1 MNLTLFDLDGT
12 LIPVDSDHAFGGFM
26 VDVGWVDGAV
36 WGAKNDE
43 FFAQYNAGTL
53 DLPAYIDFATSAWRS
68 RPLAEAL
75 AMRERFMAE
84 VMTPALRPEAR
95 ALVEQ
100 HRAAGDLM
108 AVVTATNVFV
118 TEPIAAALGV
128 EHLIAV
134 DLKRDGAG
142 GYLGEID
149 GVPSFREGKIERVEN
164 WLRGLG
170 AQWRD
175 FERVT
180 FYSDS
185 TNDLPLLERVS
196 HPVATNP
203 SPALAKIAAERG
215 WPQLQLFS

>member
-36 WGAKNDE
+36 WGRRNDE

-53 DLPAYIDFATSAWRS
+53 DLPAYIDFATSAWRA
-68 RPLAEAL
+68 RPLEEAL

-84 VMTPALRPEAR
+84 VMRPALRAEAL

-118 TEPIAAALGV
+118 TTPIAAAFGV

-134 DLKRDGAG
+134 DLERDAQGRYTG
-142 GYLGEID
+142 RID
-149 GVPSFREGKIERVEN
+149 GIPSFREGKIARVN
-164 WLRGLG
+164 AWLQGQG
-170 AQWRD
+170 AQWGE

-203 SPALAKIAAERG
+203 SPSLAAIASARG
-215 WPQLQLFS
+215 WPQLHLFA

>member
-26 VDVGWVDGAV
+26 VEVGWVDGAA
-36 WGAKNDE
+36 WGARNDE

-53 DLPAYIDFATSAWRS
+53 DLAEYIAFATSAWRS
-68 RPLAEAL
+68 RPLDEAL
-75 AMRERFMAE
+75 AMRERFMDE
-84 VMTPALRPEAR
+84 VMRPALRPEAI
-95 ALVEQ
+95 ALIER

-108 AVVTATNVFV
+108 AIVTATNVFV
-118 TEPIAAALGV
+118 TTPIAQAFGV

-134 DLKRDGAG
+134 DLKRDAEGR
-142 GYLGEID
+142 YSGEID
-149 GVPSFREGKIERVEN
+149 GIPSFREGKIARVEH
-164 WLRGLG
+164 WLQGQG

-203 SPALAKIAAERG
+203 SPSLASVASARG
-215 WPQLQLFS
+215 WPQLHLFA

>member
-26 VDVGWVDGAV
+26 VEVGWVDGAD
-36 WGAKNDE
+36 WGARNDE

-53 DLPAYIDFATSAWRS
+53 DLAAYIDFATSAWRA
-68 RPLAEAL
+68 RPLDEAL

-84 VMTPALRPEAR
+84 VMRPALRPEAV
-95 ALVEQ
+95 ALVER

-108 AVVTATNVFV
+108 AIVTATNVFV
-118 TEPIAAALGV
+118 TEPIAQSFGI

-134 DLKRDGAG
+134 DLKRDVQGR
-142 GYLGEID
+142 YSGEID
-149 GVPSFREGKIERVEN
+149 GIPSFREGKIARVEN
-164 WLRGLG
+164 WLQGLG

-175 FERVT
+175 FERVS

-203 SPALAKIAAERG
+203 SPSLAAVASARG
-215 WPQLQLFS
+215 WPQLHLFA

>member
-12 LIPVDSDHAFGGFM
+12 LIPMDSDHAFGGFM
-26 VDVGWVDGAV
+26 VEVGWADGAA
-36 WGAKNDE
+36 WGARNDE

-53 DLPAYIDFATSAWRS
+53 DLAAYIDFATSAWRG

-84 VMTPALRPEAR
+84 VMQPALRPEAR
-95 ALVEQ
+95 ALVER
-100 HRAAGDLM
+100 HRAAGDLI
-108 AVVTATNVFV
+108 ALVTATNEFV
-118 TEPIAAALGV
+118 TRPFADAFGI
-128 EHLIAV
+128 EHLLAV
-134 DLKRDGAG
+134 ELERDAEQRYTGAIRG
-142 GYLGEID
+142 I
-149 GVPSFREGKIERVEN
+149 PSFREGKIVRVER
-164 WLRGLG
+164 WLQGLG
-170 AQWRD
+170 AQWGQ

-203 SPALAKIAAERG
+203 SPSLASVATARG
-215 WPQLQLFS
+215 WPQLHLFA